1 MRSYIS
7 REFVYRVENK
17 KIINF
22 SFEHFSLFISF
33 NIVKRK
39 LECKNKWKYRIR
51 ENFFFFF
58 LHIFHRNKIPIEFLA
73 GKREEREREREEG
86 KWTHLRR
93 NEFKS
98 PIGRRIWLK
107 TGLG

>member
-1 MRSYIS
+1 MEVSYS
-7 REFVYRVENK
+7 REF
-17 KIINF
+17 
-22 SFEHFSLFISF
+22 
-33 NIVKRK
+33 
-39 LECKNKWKYRIR
+39 
-51 ENFFFFF
+51 FFFFF

-73 GKREEREREREEG
+73 GKREEREREEG